1 MTDRLLTPQQENF
14 LSYYTNPKSD
24 TFSNAVQSALKAGY
38 SESFANNITSIMPD
52 WLSESIGDMKRL
64 RRAEKNL
71 EEVQN
76 IDIYNQD
83 GILDPQ
89 LIEKRTKVDFFIAE
103 RLGKKK
109 YSTRTELSGVDGKD
123 LPTPI
128 LGTYV
133 STNNITQENISN
145 DTQDTN
151 SSGGDISEQDD
162 INPPMVDTV
171 STDGQD
177 ANTDIS
183 SSRINTTLETR
194 GDERLQEHNAI
205 TPILERL

>member
-76 IDIYNQD
+76 LDIYNSE
-83 GILDPQ
+83 GLPDPQ

-133 STNNITQENISN
+133 STNNNTQENISDEN
-145 DTQDTN
+145 QDTLR
-151 SSGGDISEQDD
+151 SGGDISVQDD
-162 INPPMVDTV
+162 INTPMVDTV
-171 STDGQD
+171 STDGQGTD
-177 ANTDIS
+177 TDIS
-183 SSRINTTLETR
+183 SSRIDTTLETR
-194 GDERLQEHNAI
+194 SDERLQEHNAI